1 MGQNEAKIDQSSL
14 IRVWLFLGLNMVLI
28 DLCMVSM
35 DLIFY
40 VVFFKNN
47 SF

>member
-14 IRVWLFLGLNMVLI
+14 IRVWLFFGLNTVHI
-28 DLCMVSM
+28 DLCMVNM

-40 VVFFKNN
+40 VVFSENN

>member
-14 IRVWLFLGLNMVLI
+14 IRVWLFLGFNMVRI

>member
-1 MGQNEAKIDQSSL
+1 MGQNETKIDQSSL
-14 IRVWLFLGLNMVLI
+14 IRVWLFLGLNMVRI